1 MPTQEHVVPGGY
13 TSPHIY
19 ESSPWPLYYP
29 YLPADYASWT
39 ESMAHHRAVGNEL
52 PLHAPMPVGG
62 PAQTYRLPDIRD
74 DAPDAAHI
82 PPFPAQEPDTDI
94 SEENP
99 LDVYLEAP
107 QMLFRTPSELLTDLN
122 TRSEGGE
129 APVDADSTVKFSPT
143 SASSSSGPSLGGRK
157 KEAREKPE
165 SLQTAKS
172 VFLRSLQQRRLHYYP
187 IRKSTFCRNASR

>member
-1 MPTQEHVVPGGY
+1 MSQGQYSSVDFMPTQEHVVPGGY

-29 YLPADYASWT
+29 YLPSDYASWT
-39 ESMAHHRAVGNEL
+39 ESMAHHRSVGNEL

-62 PAQTYRLPDIRD
+62 PAQTYRLPDIKD
-74 DAPDAAHI
+74 DVPDATHI
-82 PPFPAQEPDTDI
+82 PPFPAQEPDNDI

-107 QMLFRTPSELLTDLN
+107 QMLFPTPSELLTDLN

-129 APVDADSTVKFSPT
+129 APADADSAVKFSPT
-143 SASSSSGPSLGGRK
+143 SASSSSHFFTARPSFSSN
-157 KEAREKPE
+157 PCP
-165 SLQTAKS
+165 SS
-172 VFLRSLQQRRLHYYP
+172 SMQRRAT
-187 IRKSTFCRNASR
+187 S